1 MEEQKKTEEA
11 EKSANTI
18 QNLGAAKA
26 EKAVEKAKED
36 ALGFE
41 TVTGKRVVLSKEDR
55 KQRERKDSLD
65 DISSGSDDSD
75 LQAYLRR
82 REKRSKKAA
91 ANK

>member
-11 EKSANTI
+11 EKSANAI

-41 TVTGKRVVLSKEDR
+41 TVTGKRVILSKEDR

-75 LQAYLRR
+75 LQAYLKK
-82 REKRSKKAA
+82 KRSKKAA